1 MSAIDRL
8 RRLLSADDRSAGQT
22 RPAGERTPAID
33 APDARRLHAQL
44 RDVERLLRDQ
54 QKAIVGLE
62 RQLSMLRG
70 LQYQQMDV
78 TTDALHRAGMEDAD
92 AAALQ
97 RSLTRALRI
106 GETGKDVI
114 VGPWTGEVGFELMYW
129 IPFLTW
135 LTSQG
140 IGGDRMV
147 VVSRGG
153 AAPWYRHLTS
163 RYVDILDLVSPD
175 EFRTRTAGPK
185 KQRSVGDFDTEIL
198 DRVKASHNLV
208 DPEILHPSVM
218 YRLFLSL
225 WRRRASVSLLDDFTT
240 YRALSN
246 DRPVAVPDLP
256 RDYVVAKFYF
266 SKAFPESAKNRA
278 FAGEV
283 LRTVSR
289 QAPVVLL
296 ATGVRLD
303 EHEDFHGVD
312 GLDVTVVDPHTA
324 PQKNLEVQT
333 DIIRGSR
340 GFVGTYGGF
349 SYLAPFYGVP
359 SLSFF
364 SDRTRFESHH
374 LDLAYRVFTGETHGR
389 FIALDRRDFDIVQP
403 AVDRWA
409 AASASTP

>member
-1 MSAIDRL
+1 MSAFDRL
-8 RRLLSADDRSAGQT
+8 RRLLSADDRSAGHAGS
-22 RPAGERTPAID
+22 AGERTPAID
-33 APDARRLHAQL
+33 APDARRLQAQL
-44 RDVERLLRDQ
+44 RDVDRLIRDQ

-92 AAALQ
+92 GAALQ

-106 GETGKDVI
+106 GEAGKDVI

-140 IGGDRMV
+140 LGGDRLV

-185 KQRSVGDFDTEIL
+185 KQRSIGEFDTDIL
-198 DRVKASHNLV
+198 KRVKASHNLA
-208 DPEILHPSVM
+208 DAEILHPSVM
-218 YRLFLSL
+218 YRLFISL
-225 WRRRASVSLLDDFTT
+225 WRRRASVRLLDDFTI
-240 YRALSN
+240 YRPLSTGAPAAIPN
-246 DRPVAVPDLP
+246 LP

-266 SKAFPESAKNRA
+266 SKAFPESAANRA
-278 FAGEV
+278 FAAEV

-303 EHEDFHGVD
+303 EHEDFRGGD
-312 GLDVTVVDPHTA
+312 GLDVTVIDPHTV
-324 PQKNLEVQT
+324 PQRNLEVQT

-364 SDRTRFESHH
+364 SDRSRFESHH
-374 LDLAYRVFTGETHGR
+374 LEIAYRVFTGTTHGR
-389 FIALDRRDFDIVQP
+389 FVALDRRDFHVVQP
-403 AVDRWA
+403 AVDRWMPA
-409 AASASTP
+409 TVTP